1 MSIKIGIVGYGNLG
15 KGVEASIL
23 KNKDMELVA
32 IFSRRNPKDINNDK
46 VVEYSS
52 MKDYVGKIDV
62 MLMCGGSAT
71 DILQQGPYVA
81 SMFNTVDAFDTHK
94 KINDYMKQLDEIA
107 KEANT
112 LCMVS
117 TGWDP
122 GLFSFQRLLSDV
134 VLPDGESYTFWGKG
148 VSQGHSDAIR
158 RIKGVVDARQYTV
171 PNEEVKS
178 RILNKEKLTLTT
190 SDKHTRLCYVVV
202 EEGYDKAL
210 IEKEIKEMP
219 NYFLDYETTVNF
231 VDLETLQKEHKG
243 LPHGGNVIRL
253 GETSDECNQVIEY
266 GLKLDSNPEFTGSV
280 MVSSARA
287 VYKLHKEGKYGS
299 IMMMDVPLTYY
310 SNKDREEII
319 KEYM

>member
-32 IFSRRNPKDINNDK
+32 IFSRRNPKDIDNDK

-122 GLFSFQRLLSDV
+122 GLFSYQRLLSDV
-134 VLPDGESYTFWGKG
+134 VLPDGESYTFWG
-148 VSQGHSDAIR
+148 
-158 RIKGVVDARQYTV
+158 
-171 PNEEVKS
+171 
-178 RILNKEKLTLTT
+178 
-190 SDKHTRLCYVVV
+190 
-202 EEGYDKAL
+202 
-210 IEKEIKEMP
+210 
-219 NYFLDYETTVNF
+219 
-231 VDLETLQKEHKG
+231 
-243 LPHGGNVIRL
+243 
-253 GETSDECNQVIEY
+253 
-266 GLKLDSNPEFTGSV
+266 
-280 MVSSARA
+280 
-287 VYKLHKEGKYGS
+287 
-299 IMMMDVPLTYY
+299 
-310 SNKDREEII
+310 
-319 KEYM
+319 